1 MRRVQVPVLRVRGF
15 DSHRVYIFFCRCLVR
30 TYCTSKYFRRAILC
44 DSHSLPPCLYG
55 LAHQQCNTTKTT
67 TALCTEI
74 LGQKASCCREHCA
87 AERRRDGI
95 VTHVAYV
102 CMCRERPTAMSGLHA
117 HRVLLWD
124 LLVVCTCACIV
135 PGTLFAHNF
144 LGVYCASILYYIY
157 PTAERLGYGPYP
169 RHGLAVL
176 LSPDTANA
184 CSRLFSCTPSYFLC
198 DRHLCVGHDL
208 MERCPRYAVVQVLQK
223 DFFCWR
229 SAVVHP
235 YLFATSTKPVLRRR
249 GQYTVQYSAVITVQ

>member
-1 MRRVQVPVLRVRGF
+1 MTIRHANRLSWCIFHYPVFKRGKKQRLSQEVQHVLQSGQMRRVQVPVLRVRGF

-55 LAHQQCNTTKTT
+55 LAHQQCDTTKTT

-117 HRVLLWD
+117 HRVLL
-124 LLVVCTCACIV
+124 
-135 PGTLFAHNF
+135 
-144 LGVYCASILYYIY
+144 
-157 PTAERLGYGPYP
+157 
-169 RHGLAVL
+169 
-176 LSPDTANA
+176 
-184 CSRLFSCTPSYFLC
+184 
-198 DRHLCVGHDL
+198 
-208 MERCPRYAVVQVLQK
+208 
-223 DFFCWR
+223 
-229 SAVVHP
+229 
-235 YLFATSTKPVLRRR
+235 
-249 GQYTVQYSAVITVQ
+249 